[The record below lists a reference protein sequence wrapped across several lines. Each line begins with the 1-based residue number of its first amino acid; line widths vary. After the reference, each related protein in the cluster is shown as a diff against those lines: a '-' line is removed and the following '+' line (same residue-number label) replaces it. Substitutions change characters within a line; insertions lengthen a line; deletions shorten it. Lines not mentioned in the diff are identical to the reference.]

1 MNKSKLLF
9 LGMVLG
15 VMLPLLFVGCKKK
28 EDGKLTV
35 TTKPIA
41 EIGANSAKSGGNV
54 TATGNA
60 TAGTCGVCWSESP
73 SPTTNDYFTTD
84 IIGLGEYISVMN
96 NLKASTKYY
105 VRAYA
110 TLSSGVVMYGE
121 EMDFTTLSDG
131 GGNGGGNGGGDG
143 TLSVL
148 TNDAIQITAS
158 SAVCGGN
165 VTINGE
171 VTVTVKGVCFGTSHS
186 PTLEN
191 QHTSDGQGAGA
202 FTANLTGLAASTVY
216 YVRAYATSNLG
227 VTTYGNE
234 ISFTTGNGNGGGSD
248 VHLPTVVTGEVTEI
262 AETSAKCG
270 GSVNDNGGAQII
282 ERGVCWNTSPNPRL
296 SNNHVS
302 VGTGMGSYT
311 GEMTGLV
318 AGTVYYVCAYA
329 TNSAGTAYGDDISF
343 STKELPPPGILN
355 GLFSVSPT
363 KQVYFSKGNLQYQ
376 ASTNT
381 WRFAEHQWDYVG
393 GKEYEYTPDGLAY
406 DSINIGNVTGSS
418 NSNMSSTYSGWI
430 DLFGWGTSG
439 RNHGAVHYQPWSTST
454 KNEEYYAYGSADKN
468 LFDDTGE
475 ADWGYNAING
485 GNKEG
490 QWRTLTKEEWEYLL
504 FDRPGCRFAYAKVN
518 DVAGLVVLPDNWNVS
533 VYYLDRINDEGAD
546 PNYCNKISASD
557 WINILQA
564 NGAVFLPTSSV
575 RYGRILQGP
584 SGMYPRE
591 ARYWS
596 ASSNDNTSYC
606 VGFTSWGGRISL
618 GNGAKCAG
626 LLVRLVHDK

>member
-15 VMLPLLFVGCKKK
+15 VMLPLLFAGCKKK

-41 EIGANSAKSGGNV
+41 EIGANSAKSGGNI

-96 NLKASTKYY
+96 NLRASTKYY

-148 TNDAIQITAS
+148 TNDATQITTS

-171 VTVTVKGVCFGTSHS
+171 VTVTVKGVCFGTSHT

-234 ISFTTGNGNGGGSD
+234 ISFTTQTDGGGGTQGD
-248 VHLPTVVTGEVTEI
+248 LPIVITNEITEI
-262 AETSAKCG
+262 TRSTAKGGGVVNSDG
-270 GSVNDNGGAQII
+270 GSPVTARGICWSTNSNPDLGNSTAFGGM
-282 ERGVCWNTSPNPRL
+282 
-296 SNNHVS
+296 
-302 VGTGMGSYT
+302 GTGPFNVQMTDLEMGT
-311 GEMTGLV
+311 T
-318 AGTVYYVCAYA
+318 YYVKAYA
-329 TNSAGTAYGDDISF
+329 TNSAGTAYGNEVSF
-343 STKELPPPGILN
+343 TTKGLPPQGAIN
-355 GLFSVSPT
+355 GLFSVSET
-363 KQVYFSKGNLQYQ
+363 KQVYFSQGNLQYQ

-381 WRFAEHQWDYVG
+381 WRFAEHPWDWVG
-393 GKEYEYTPDGLAY
+393 AYYTYIEQYLAEGTV
-406 DSINIGNVTGSS
+406 SGSNNDDCS
-418 NSNMSSTYSGWI
+418 ATYSGWI

-439 RNHGAVHYQPWSTST
+439 RNHGAICYQPWSTST
-454 KNEEYYAYGSADKN
+454 DDDDYYAYGSANNN
-468 LFDDTGE
+468 LSDFTGE
-475 ADWGYNAING
+475 ADWGYNAISNG
-485 GNKEG
+485 GNQEG
-490 QWRTLTKEEWEYLL
+490 LWRTLSSSEWDYVL
-504 FDRPGCRFAYAKVN
+504 FYRVTPSGIRFAGAKVN
-518 DVAGLVVLPDNWNVS
+518 NQRGIVVLPDDWS
-533 VYYLDRINDEGAD
+533 SSYYTLNNANNGDDTANTISESIWMNSFQSHGA
-546 PNYCNKISASD
+546 I
-557 WINILQA
+557 
-564 NGAVFLPTSSV
+564 FLPNNMGERNPYNPPVHGSYWSSSDYDGSKAGALCAAGYSPV
-575 RYGRILQGP
+575 YRVSKCMRYG
-584 SGMYPRE
+584 
-591 ARYWS
+591 
-596 ASSNDNTSYC
+596 
-606 VGFTSWGGRISL
+606 
-618 GNGAKCAG
+618 
-626 LLVRLVHDK
+626 VRLVHDF

>member
-171 VTVTVKGVCFGTSHS
+171 VTVTVKGVCFGTSHT

-202 FTANLTGLAASTVY
+202 FTTNLTGLAASTVY
-216 YVRAYATSNLG
+216 YARAYATSNLG

-234 ISFTTGNGNGGGSD
+234 ISFTTQADGGGGTQGD
-248 VHLPTVVTGEVTEI
+248 LPIVITNEITEI
-262 AETSAKCG
+262 TRNTAKGGGVVNSDG
-270 GSVNDNGGAQII
+270 GSPVTA
-282 ERGVCWNTSPNPRL
+282 RGLCWSTSSNPTL
-296 SNNHVS
+296 SNS
-302 VGTGMGSYT
+302 TAFGGMGTGPFNVQ
-311 GEMTGLV
+311 MTDLEI
-318 AGTVYYVCAYA
+318 GTTYYVKAYA
-329 TNSAGTAYGDDISF
+329 TNSVGTAYGNEVSF
-343 STKELPPPGILN
+343 TTKGLPPQGAIN
-355 GLFSVSPT
+355 GLFSVSET
-363 KQVYFSKGNLQYQ
+363 KQVYFSQGNLQYQ

-381 WRFAEHQWDYVG
+381 WRFAEHQWDWVG
-393 GKEYEYTPDGLAY
+393 AYYSYSGYEQYLAEGTV
-406 DSINIGNVTGSS
+406 SGSNNDDRS
-418 NSNMSSTYSGWI
+418 ATYSGWI

-439 RNHGAVHYQPWSTST
+439 RNHGAICYQPWSTSAG
-454 KNEEYYAYGSADKN
+454 NDDNYAYGSANNN
-468 LFDDTGE
+468 LSDFTGE
-475 ADWGYNAING
+475 ADWGYNAISNG
-485 GNKEG
+485 GNQEG
-490 QWRTLTKEEWEYLL
+490 LWRTLSSSEWDYVLL
-504 FDRPGCRFAYAKVN
+504 HRVTSSGIRFAKAKVN
-518 DVAGLVVLPDNWNVS
+518 NQKGYVVLPDDWSSSYYTLINVNTNNGDYTTNTISES
-533 VYYLDRINDEGAD
+533 VWMNSFQSHGA
-546 PNYCNKISASD
+546 I
-557 WINILQA
+557 
-564 NGAVFLPTSSV
+564 FLPNNMSERNPYDAPASGFYWSSSDYDGSHAAIV
-575 RYGRILQGP
+575 
-584 SGMYPRE
+584 RE
-591 ARYWS
+591 ATIWYEPKGCWV
-596 ASSNDNTSYC
+596 A
-606 VGFTSWGGRISL
+606 
-618 GNGAKCAG
+618 
-626 LLVRLVHDK
+626 VRLAHDY

>member
-9 LGMVLG
+9 LVMVLG
-15 VMLPLLFVGCKKK
+15 VMLPLLFAGCKKK

-41 EIGANSAKSGGNV
+41 EIGANNAKSGGNV

-131 GGNGGGNGGGDG
+131 GGNGGGDG

-148 TNDAIQITAS
+148 TNDATQITAS

-171 VTVTVKGVCFGTSHS
+171 VTVTVKGVCFGTSHT

-202 FTANLTGLAASTVY
+202 FTTNLTGLAASTVY
-216 YVRAYATSNLG
+216 YARAYATSNLG

-234 ISFTTGNGNGGGSD
+234 ISFTTQADGG
-248 VHLPTVVTGEVTEI
+248 
-262 AETSAKCG
+262 
-270 GSVNDNGGAQII
+270 GGAQGDLPIVI
-282 ERGVCWNTSPNPRL
+282 TNEITEITRNTAKGGGVVNSDGGSPVTARGLCWSTSSDPTL
-296 SNNHVS
+296 SNS
-302 VGTGMGSYT
+302 TAFGGMGTGPFNVQ
-311 GEMTGLV
+311 MTDLEI
-318 AGTVYYVCAYA
+318 GTTYYVKAYA
-329 TNSAGTAYGDDISF
+329 TNSAGTAYGNEVSF
-343 STKELPPPGILN
+343 TTKGLPPQGAIN
-355 GLFSVSPT
+355 GLFSVSET
-363 KQVYFSKGNLQYQ
+363 KQVYFSQGNLQYQ

-381 WRFAEHQWDYVG
+381 WRFAEHQWDWVG
-393 GKEYEYTPDGLAY
+393 GDCDYLNFQHP
-406 DSINIGNVTGSS
+406 GNVVGSN
-418 NSNMSSTYSGWI
+418 NSDISSTYSGWI

-439 RNHGAVHYQPWSTST
+439 RNHGAICYQPWSTSSDDDD
-454 KNEEYYAYGSADKN
+454 YYAYGSANNN
-468 LFDDTGE
+468 LSDFTGE
-475 ADWGYNAING
+475 ADWGYNAISNG
-485 GNKEG
+485 GNQEG
-490 QWRTLTKEEWEYLL
+490 LWRTLSSSEWDYVLNKRL
-504 FDRPGCRFAYAKVN
+504 GLRFAKAEVN
-518 DVAGLVVLPDNWNVS
+518 GVDGLIILPDYWNS
-533 VYYLDRINDEGAD
+533 TYYSLNNINDYEGS
-546 PNYCNKISASD
+546 YCSDNKISSND
-557 WINILQA
+557 WINNMQSH
-564 NGAVFLPTSSV
+564 GAVFLPQSVHRSGNLLSWAETLGGGSSYWTAYSFNATDANV
-575 RYGRILQGP
+575 LQFMTRP
-584 SGMYPRE
+584 
-591 ARYWS
+591 
-596 ASSNDNTSYC
+596 ASLSNFPFLITFSKS
-606 VGFTSWGGRISL
+606 F
-618 GNGAKCAG
+618 GAS
-626 LLVRLVHDK
+626 VRLVHDY

>member
-60 TAGTCGVCWSESP
+60 TVGTCGVCWSESP

-110 TLSSGVVMYGE
+110 TLSSGVLMYGE

-148 TNDAIQITAS
+148 TNDATQITAS

-171 VTVTVKGVCFGTSHS
+171 VTVTVKGVCFGTSHT

-234 ISFTTGNGNGGGSD
+234 ISFTTQADGGGGTQGD
-248 VHLPTVVTGEVTEI
+248 LPIVITNEITEI
-262 AETSAKCG
+262 TRNTAKGGGVVNSDG
-270 GSVNDNGGAQII
+270 GSPVTA
-282 ERGVCWNTSPNPRL
+282 RGLCWSTSSDPTL
-296 SNNHVS
+296 SNS
-302 VGTGMGSYT
+302 TTFGGMGTGPFNVQ
-311 GEMTGLV
+311 MTDLEI
-318 AGTVYYVCAYA
+318 GTTYYVKAYA
-329 TNSAGTAYGDDISF
+329 TNSVGTAYGNEVSF
-343 STKELPPPGILN
+343 TTKGLPPQGAIN
-355 GLFSVSPT
+355 GLFSVSET
-363 KQVYFSKGNLQYQ
+363 KQVYFSQGNLQYQ

-381 WRFAEHQWDYVG
+381 WRFAEHQWDWVGAYV
-393 GKEYEYTPDGLAY
+393 YVDGVQYLIEGTV
-406 DSINIGNVTGSS
+406 SGSNNDNRS
-418 NSNMSSTYSGWI
+418 ATYSGWI

-439 RNHGAVHYQPWSTST
+439 RNHGAICYQPWSTGT
-454 KNEEYYAYGSADKN
+454 KDDYYAYGSANNN
-468 LFDDTGE
+468 LSDFTGE
-475 ADWGYNAING
+475 ADWGYNAISNG
-485 GNKEG
+485 GNQEG
-490 QWRTLTKEEWEYLL
+490 LWRTLSSSEWDYVLL
-504 FDRPGCRFAYAKVN
+504 HRVTSSGIRFAAAKVN
-518 DVAGLVVLPDNWNVS
+518 NQRGYVVLPDDWSSSYYTLNNANNDNYVVDYTANTISES
-533 VYYLDRINDEGAD
+533 VWMNSFQSHGAIFLPNNMGYRD
-546 PNYCNKISASD
+546 PNNVPASGFYWSSSNYD
-557 WINILQA
+557 GSDAAMMVININIYHHYSKNA
-564 NGAVFLPTSSV
+564 WIA
-575 RYGRILQGP
+575 
-584 SGMYPRE
+584 
-591 ARYWS
+591 
-596 ASSNDNTSYC
+596 
-606 VGFTSWGGRISL
+606 
-618 GNGAKCAG
+618 
-626 LLVRLVHDK
+626 VRLAHDY